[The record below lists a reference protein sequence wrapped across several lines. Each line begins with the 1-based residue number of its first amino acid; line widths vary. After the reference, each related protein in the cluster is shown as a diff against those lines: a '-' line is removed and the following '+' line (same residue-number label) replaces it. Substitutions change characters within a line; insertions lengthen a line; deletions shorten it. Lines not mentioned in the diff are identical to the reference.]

1 MRIIIVFC
9 FLLSAC
15 GEEVKLSLTDEISY
29 KKSLLLISTKIDDE
43 DKPILEYV
51 VTKYKPTFPMS
62 DADTIR
68 LSFIHNKSG
77 TDLLKLGNAQLES
90 FRVKKI
96 NELEEA
102 IKSRSKILLK
112 NIESLKNVELVLIG
126 NKELEKFNKIEECSF
141 RIACSE
147 DVRFEIDVRNSS
159 DEYIT
164 SSAFLLITK
173 NKIGY
178 LVSHSPIPPK
188 RESTISLKLTELASL
203 SNSGYEIVEIYQY
216 LENRDTYQKQIQD
229 TSQDTS
235 QEVKLI
241 PVTAYFINS
250 TTYDDIQKL
259 KLIEKQL
266 EDEWKVTQL
275 EDEWNKP
282 DRNGISAGYFVR
294 PVSRASEKIDSLY
307 FSSRKS
313 IQIYW
318 LLGSLKVDTSNL
330 AKLERKK
337 NSDLAGDFINGKLF
351 FE

>member
-1 MRIIIVFC
+1 
-9 FLLSAC
+9 
-15 GEEVKLSLTDEISY
+15 
-29 KKSLLLISTKIDDE
+29 
-43 DKPILEYV
+43 
-51 VTKYKPTFPMS
+51 
-62 DADTIR
+62 
-68 LSFIHNKSG
+68 
-77 TDLLKLGNAQLES
+77 
-90 FRVKKI
+90 
-96 NELEEA
+96 
-102 IKSRSKILLK
+102 
-112 NIESLKNVELVLIG
+112 LVLIG

-178 LVSHSPIPPK
+178 LVSHSLIPPK

-216 LENRDTYQKQIQD
+216 LENIDTYQKQIQD
-229 TSQDTS
+229 TR

-241 PVTAYFINS
+241 PVTASFINN

-259 KLIEKQL
+259 KLIEEQL

-275 EDEWNKP
+275 EDEWNKL
-282 DRNGISAGYFVR
+282 DRNGISAGYFAR
-294 PVSRASEKIDSLY
+294 PISRASEKIDSLY

-318 LLGSLKVDTSNL
+318 LLGSLKADTSNL